1 MLGAALAL
9 AAPSLLPRR
18 AAGVARWLA
27 RRNELRIGLLLR
39 TPADSFADPSQGLT
53 LGAEESA
60 RTAALFGLDVAVIRP
75 RLERHQ
81 DAERAA
87 RELVAEGVAAVVSAS
102 DTDGCEEIRAVLAE
116 ARVLV
121 LSLSCD
127 GSVGRRDEPCR
138 SLAFYISPSG
148 ATIRRARASFARRRG
163 PAQGEAGPPVLW
175 HHTLTRFGAAQL
187 NDRFRRRFGDV
198 MTSPAWAGW
207 AAMKILTE
215 SALRSRSARGVD
227 IARYMTSLTG
237 RFDGHK
243 GEPLSFDARSGELRQ
258 PLYVIAGEGSAAR
271 VVAELST
278 AEAYEAPNGTG
289 RGATPCPARR
299 AASQ

>member
-9 AAPSLLPRR
+9 AAPPLLPRR
-18 AAGVARWLA
+18 ATAVARCLA
-27 RRNELRIGLLLR
+27 RRDELRIGLLLR
-39 TPADSFADPSQGLT
+39 TAADSFADPSQGLT

-60 RTAALFGLDVAVIRP
+60 RTSALFGLDVAVIRP
-75 RLERHQ
+75 RLERQ
-81 DAERAA
+81 PDVRRAA
-87 RELVAEGVAAVVSAS
+87 RELVAEGVAAVVSALDS
-102 DTDGCEEIRAVLAE
+102 DGCEQIRPILAE
-116 ARVLV
+116 ALVLV
-121 LSLSCD
+121 LSLGCD
-127 GSVGRRDEPCR
+127 GNVGRRDEPCR
-138 SLAFYISPSG
+138 SFGFYLSPSD
-148 ATIRRARASFARRRG
+148 ATIRRASEARARQAG
-163 PAQGEAGPPVLW
+163 AAPGEAGPPVLW

-187 NDRFRRRFGDV
+187 NDRFRRRFGGE
-198 MTSPAWAGW
+198 MTSRAWAGW

-215 SALRSRSARGVD
+215 SALRSRSTRGVD
-227 IARYMTSLTG
+227 IARYMTSRTA

-278 AEAYEAPNGTG
+278 AEAYEAPNGPG
-289 RGATPCPARR
+289 RAATACPARS